1 MSSLQSAINSLIIL
15 FNESLKMNLNKDS
28 KPAKQNKALEV
39 MSQLNALASQV
50 GKGPVVRNS

>member
-39 MSQLNALASQV
+39 MSQLNSLASQV